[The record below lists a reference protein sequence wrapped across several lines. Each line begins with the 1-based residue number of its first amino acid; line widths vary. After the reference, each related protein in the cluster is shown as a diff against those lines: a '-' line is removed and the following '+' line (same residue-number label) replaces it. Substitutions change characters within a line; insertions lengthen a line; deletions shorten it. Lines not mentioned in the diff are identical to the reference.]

1 MGFLLRDYITG
12 RITYVFK
19 VERYPQNW
27 LNNNCEKCDVFCLSG
42 GSKQWKSALESGTGP
57 WYLNWFY
64 KRQYD
69 YRTMWI
75 EICCNKGKTKCLFV
89 FRRGRHDF
97 FLEILIDLNKLCF
110 CSFIKNTCNFI
121 SSIGMGL
128 TEEISTKIFFSEMFP
143 VSPDVSI
150 KKMTFI
156 K

>member
-1 MGFLLRDYITG
+1 MI
-12 RITYVFK
+12 I
-19 VERYPQNW
+19 EQ
-27 LNNNCEKCDVFCLSG
+27 CEKKYVAIKE
-42 GSKQWKSALESGTGP
+42 KQNVYLFLEGA
-57 WYLNWFY
+57 
-64 KRQYD
+64 D
-69 YRTMWI
+69 MI
-75 EICCNKGKTKCLFV
+75 
-89 FRRGRHDF
+89 F

-143 VSPDVSI
+143 VSSDVSI